1 MAANTST
8 ANRGAVWTDTEVQAL
23 ISVWS
28 DSTVQNEL
36 DGAVRNKLVFQK
48 VAQRLREK
56 NVNRDWKQCR
66 DKVKNLKTKY
76 REVKDHNSET
86 GRGRKNYKFYEQLD
100 CILGHRPASAPV
112 ALLESQSQTPL
123 QEALPS
129 VTAAEET
136 EGKNK

>member
-1 MAANTST
+1 MANNT

-76 REVKDHNSET
+76 REVKDHNAET
-86 GRGRKNYKFYEQLD
+86 GRGRQNYKFYEQLD
-100 CILGHRPASAPV
+100 CILVSRARPDFWSKVWRLSTGFRVHRNAIIAQYHV
-112 ALLESQSQTPL
+112 L
-123 QEALPS
+123 
-129 VTAAEET
+129 
-136 EGKNK
+136 